1 MVSTLRPRALS
12 HKICAS
18 VATITTTVA
27 SSTGASAGPTTP
39 PETMKPSQ
47 SVARLAAQSLWPS
60 AYLNMP
66 KNSAI
71 GKKVEQNFHG

>member
-1 MVSTLRPRALS
+1 MVSTLRPRALIQT
-12 HKICAS
+12 ICAS

-27 SSTGASAGPTTP
+27 SSTGASAGPTEP
-39 PETMKPSQ
+39 PDTIKPSH
-47 SVARLAAQSLWPS
+47 SVAVLAAQSLWPS

-71 GKKVEQNFHG
+71 GKKSKRIFIA